1 MRLHCSTEQ
10 LPAVPYMTLSHCWGG
25 GSPLRLVRTS
35 LSAFQQNIDTQ
46 KLPKTFLQAAQMA
59 KYLGCSYLWIDSLC
73 IIQDDWDDWLREAAL
88 MGNVYKNSI
97 CNIAATDGKDSSQ
110 SCLYM
115 RNPRA
120 IQPEP
125 CNGISGQRE
134 YLVNN
139 SDVFKHHVLYTR
151 GWVLQEVLLAPRVL
165 HCCCEQLYWHCDE
178 LRASEIFPNGMPAS
192 ISEDYHP
199 VTKYRSFSSSGKR
212 TILMSSA
219 LEKIASNL
227 PHYAGSASAA
237 HWIEFPRAY
246 SADLDINTLGFG
258 ILGKDL
264 SMPLEEIGN
273 YLDHLSLY
281 EELSLRRRLN
291 AGHPF
296 TYWAR
301 LVQAYCSM
309 SFTRAEDRAAAFSG
323 IISLLR
329 PHLGEY
335 LVGLW
340 EVFLPFELLWAAVKP
355 SNRQKA
361 LRAPSWSWMSI
372 DGAVEYSRCGHS
384 VQHDQILVK
393 LLSVSVNYV
402 SIDVSRA
409 SSWEMRLRGKLAG
422 GDYKHR
428 GNRLSKR
435 VHMHYIGNPTWQV
448 LPSGEFEMN
457 PAELFLESDNP
468 PPPSIFLDEV
478 EPVELYDGQ
487 FVFFLLFKDKVAGVK
502 VQTGLVLRLVEDEQ
516 RFRRIGVFDGS
527 NPKVQEIFDVV
538 EPTEVI
544 LV

>member
-1 MRLHCSTEQ
+1 
-10 LPAVPYMTLSHCWGG
+10 
-25 GSPLRLVRTS
+25 
-35 LSAFQQNIDTQ
+35 
-46 KLPKTFLQAAQMA
+46 
-59 KYLGCSYLWIDSLC
+59 
-73 IIQDDWDDWLREAAL
+73 

-110 SCLYM
+110 GCLYM

-165 HCCCEQLYWHCDE
+165 RCCREQLYWHCDE

-199 VTKYRSFSSSGKR
+199 VTKYRSFSNGGKR
-212 TILMSSA
+212 TILTSSA
-219 LEKIASNL
+219 LENVASNL
-227 PHYAGSASAA
+227 LHYAGSATAPR
-237 HWIEFPRAY
+237 WIELTRAY
-246 SADLDINTLGFG
+246 SADLDINTFGFE

-264 SMPLEEIGN
+264 GIPLEDISK

-281 EELSLRRRLN
+281 EELSLRRKLN
-291 AGHPF
+291 ASHPF
-296 TYWAR
+296 TYCAR

-309 SFTRAEDRAAAFSG
+309 SFTRAEDRAAAFAG

-340 EVFLPFELLWAAVKP
+340 KVFLPFELLWVAVKP
-355 SNRQKA
+355 SNIQRA
-361 LRAPSWSWMSI
+361 LRAPIWSWMSI
-372 DGAVEYSRCGHS
+372 YGAVDYSRCGHS
-384 VQHDQILVK
+384 VQHDQILVE

-402 SIDVSRA
+402 SIDMSRA
-409 SSWEMRLRGKLAG
+409 SRWEMRLRGKLAV

-435 VHMHYIGNPTWQV
+435 VHMHYIGNPTWQL
-448 LPSGEFEMN
+448 LPSGEFEIN
-457 PAELFLESDNP
+457 PTELFLESDNP

-487 FVFFLLFKDKVAGVK
+487 FVFFLLFKDKVAWTK

-527 NPKVQEIFDVV
+527 NPKVQGIFDIV

>member
-1 MRLHCSTEQ
+1 M
-10 LPAVPYMTLSHCWGG
+10 
-25 GSPLRLVRTS
+25 GS
-35 LSAFQQNIDTQ
+35 
-46 KLPKTFLQAAQMA
+46 
-59 KYLGCSYLWIDSLC
+59 
-73 IIQDDWDDWLREAAL
+73 
-88 MGNVYKNSI
+88 VYKNSI
-97 CNIAATDGKDSSQ
+97 CNIAATDGKDSSKG
-110 SCLYM
+110 CLYM

-125 CNGISGQRE
+125 CNGISGQSE

-165 HCCCEQLYWHCDE
+165 HCCREQLYWHCDE

-199 VTKYRSFSSSGKR
+199 VTKYRSFSDGGKR
-212 TILMSSA
+212 AILTSSA

-227 PHYAGSASAA
+227 PHYAGSASAPR
-237 HWIEFPRAY
+237 WIEFPRAY
-246 SADLDINTLGFG
+246 SAGLDINTFGFE
-258 ILGKDL
+258 ILGKDPGI
-264 SMPLEEIGN
+264 PLEDVSR
-273 YLDHLSLY
+273 YLDHLSLHQ
-281 EELSLRRRLN
+281 ELSLRWKLN
-291 AGHPF
+291 ASHPF

-323 IISLLR
+323 IISLLK
-329 PHLGEY
+329 PHLGDY

-340 EVFLPFELLWAAVKP
+340 KVFLPFELLWVAVKP

-361 LRAPSWSWMSI
+361 LRVPSWSWMSI

-384 VQHDQILVK
+384 VQHDQILVE

-402 SIDVSRA
+402 SIDMSRA
-409 SSWEMRLRGKLAG
+409 SSWEMRLWGKLAV

-448 LPSGEFEMN
+448 LPSGESEIN
-457 PAELFLESDNP
+457 PTELFLESDNP

-478 EPVELYDGQ
+478 EPLELYDGQ